1 MKQLRNNKHNL
12 SLEILKPSLFFEQV
26 LNSILS
32 FIMIREIISVSSLT
46 FMSNFNTLVVIS
58 YAVITISRLFLQ
70 NSISKGIL
78 NYKTALR
85 TISQSNLLRI
95 IFGFATLFLLVSLN
109 DISHLSAVLLLISI
123 AAMDFVR
130 YFCLFTG
137 RTIPSLAGNAVS
149 VFLCLNWIIWFSD
162 PHLQPEKVVLIWVS
176 LNWIYVAST
185 VLFGLTPNHRIPSDL
200 FIDKTFTSNFRLILL
215 DSVTIQ
221 LFQTLCSVGL
231 LYFVPEANAAAR
243 IGSQVFLS
251 IPNLLIASTAPFLA
265 LYVAKGLISY
275 NSRFNLMLI
284 QLFFFIIPITLIFL
298 PSFALDTI
306 SGSSDRYYLVYQ
318 IGFIANGMSIFAIS
332 SFSYGHIQLVGTRR
346 FLTYKLSLLTCTLL
360 FPLIALVFFGVIVF
374 NTLAIVTLC
383 VAIVVSKKY
392 ISAKI

>member
-1 MKQLRNNKHNL
+1 MKQLRNNKHHM
-12 SLEILKPSLFFEQV
+12 SLEIFKPSLFLEQV
-26 LNSILS
+26 SNSILS
-32 FIMIREIISVSSLT
+32 FIMIREIISISSLT

-58 YAVITISRLFLQ
+58 YAIISISRLFLQ
-70 NSISKGIL
+70 NAISKGIL
-78 NYKTALR
+78 NSKTTLR

-123 AAMDFVR
+123 AAMDYFR
-130 YFCLFTG
+130 YFYLFTG
-137 RTIPSLAGNAVS
+137 RIIPSLAGNAVS
-149 VFLCLNWIIWFSD
+149 VFLGLNWIIWFSN
-162 PHLQPEKVVLIWVS
+162 PYLQPEKVVLIWVS

-185 VLFGLTPNHRIPSDL
+185 VLFGLTPNHRIPSNL
-200 FIDKTFTSNFRLILL
+200 FVDKTFTSNFRLILL
-215 DSVTIQ
+215 DSATIQ

-231 LYFVPEANAAAR
+231 LYFVPEANAASR

-251 IPNLLIASTAPFLA
+251 IPNLLIASTAPLLA

-275 NSRFNLMLI
+275 KSRFNLMLI

-298 PSFALDTI
+298 PPFALDTI

-318 IGFIANGMSIFAIS
+318 IGFIANGMSIFVIS
-332 SFSYGHIQLVGTRR
+332 SLSYGHIQLVGTRR

-360 FPLIALVFFGVIVF
+360 FPLVTLVFFGVIAF

-383 VAIVVSKKY
+383 IAIIVLKKY
-392 ISAKI
+392 FSAKI